1 MEHLMITYRKNKI
14 AFILNLLAA
23 GCVVAMLTAS
33 VAAKRNKRPRNW
45 DKTIPIPTVDINIG
59 KICLQEISITNA
71 WPQWTVVPSYLILIH
86 NPIDLNCVFGVSL
99 CRKKV
104 QLIWVN
110 FTRSLD
116 LIRERRELAKTGHT
130 PRVLPNATPYVV
142 ILVKKIGLF

>member
-1 MEHLMITYRKNKI
+1 MITYRKNKI

-71 WPQWTVVPSYLILIH
+71 
-86 NPIDLNCVFGVSL
+86 
-99 CRKKV
+99 
-104 QLIWVN
+104 
-110 FTRSLD
+110 
-116 LIRERRELAKTGHT
+116 
-130 PRVLPNATPYVV
+130 
-142 ILVKKIGLF
+142 